1 MVDDNVVKMW
11 RRCSDD
17 DAVKAHLAK
26 NRRVSVVASHRAGP
40 VRAPVK
46 ASVRD
51 QVTGSVRGPVRVP
64 VEGPVRAPVQASV
77 RDIVRGQER
86 GPARGPVR
94 QLHPHFPP
102 TSYHALRGVVKY

>member
-1 MVDDNVVKMW
+1 MKMR

-26 NRRVSVVASHRAGP
+26 NRRVSVVASHRIGP

-64 VEGPVRAPVQASV
+64 VEGPVRAGVGLTLPQ
-77 RDIVRGQER
+77 GFQ
-86 GPARGPVR
+86 
-94 QLHPHFPP
+94 QL
-102 TSYHALRGVVKY
+102 LVKTQRLVS